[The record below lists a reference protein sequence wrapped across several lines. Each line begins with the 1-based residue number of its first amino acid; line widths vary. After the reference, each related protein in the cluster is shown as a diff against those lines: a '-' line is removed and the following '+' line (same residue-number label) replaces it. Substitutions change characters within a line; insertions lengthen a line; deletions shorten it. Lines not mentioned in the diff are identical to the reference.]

1 MRYARHGHRGNE
13 PTDRTPTYNSWRK
26 ARERVYNPNAE
37 GYKYYGGR
45 GVEMC
50 NRWDSFEDF
59 LFDMGERP
67 EGTTI
72 DRINPFGNYEPTN
85 CRWSSRQVQA
95 NNKRRR
101 AAGQPG
107 NTVSAPSLV
116 SWVVC
121 EQVVMVRQGVT
132 LSIRCGVSRS
142 SIERIYQ
149 SGCILL

>member
-26 ARERVYNPNAE
+26 ARERIYNPNAM
-37 GYKYYGGR
+37 GYKYYGGK

-50 NRWDSFEDF
+50 ERWDSFENF

-67 EGTTI
+67 ADTTI

-85 CRWSSRQVQA
+85 CRWSTRQVQA

-101 AAGQPG
+101 AA
-107 NTVSAPSLV
+107 
-116 SWVVC
+116 
-121 EQVVMVRQGVT
+121 
-132 LSIRCGVSRS
+132 
-142 SIERIYQ
+142 
-149 SGCILL
+149 

>member
-1 MRYARHGHRGNE
+1 MLYARHGHRGIE
-13 PTDRTPTYNSWRK
+13 PSDRTPTYNSWRK
-26 ARERVYNPNAE
+26 AKERVYNPNAQ

-50 NRWDSFEDF
+50 NRWTNSFEYF

-85 CRWSSRQVQA
+85 CRWSTRQVQA

-101 AAGQPG
+101 AA
-107 NTVSAPSLV
+107 
-116 SWVVC
+116 
-121 EQVVMVRQGVT
+121 
-132 LSIRCGVSRS
+132 
-142 SIERIYQ
+142 
-149 SGCILL
+149 

>member
-1 MRYARHGHRGNE
+1 MRYARHGHRGIA

-26 ARERVYNPNAE
+26 ARERVYNPNAA

-50 NRWDSFEDF
+50 NRWDSFENF

-67 EGTTI
+67 ADTTI

-85 CRWSSRQVQA
+85 CRWSTRQVQA

-101 AAGQPG
+101 AA
-107 NTVSAPSLV
+107 
-116 SWVVC
+116 
-121 EQVVMVRQGVT
+121 
-132 LSIRCGVSRS
+132 
-142 SIERIYQ
+142 
-149 SGCILL
+149 

>member
-26 ARERVYNPNAE
+26 ARERVYNPNAM
-37 GYKYYGGR
+37 GYKYYGGK

-50 NRWDSFEDF
+50 NRWDSFENF

-67 EGTTI
+67 VDTTI
-72 DRINPFGNYEPTN
+72 DRINPFGNYERTN

-101 AAGQPG
+101 AACQLGS
-107 NTVSAPSLV
+107 TVSAPSLV

-121 EQVVMVRQGVT
+121 ARAATVSQGVT
-132 LSIRCGVSRS
+132 LSIHAGASR
-142 SIERIYQ
+142 
-149 SGCILL
+149 